1 MGGCNHKN
9 RILKCRECRD
19 DFCSKCI
26 QLEVHM
32 CPKLDSR
39 TKIEKENLSNKL
51 VKIVAP
57 KITSF

>member
-1 MGGCNHKN
+1 
-9 RILKCRECRD
+9 
-19 DFCSKCI
+19 
-26 QLEVHM
+26 M